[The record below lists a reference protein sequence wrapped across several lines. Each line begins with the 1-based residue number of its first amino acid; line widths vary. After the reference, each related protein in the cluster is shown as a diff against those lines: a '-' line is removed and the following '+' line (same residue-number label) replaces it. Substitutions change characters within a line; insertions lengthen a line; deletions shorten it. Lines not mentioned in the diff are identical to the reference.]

1 MNKIGLNK
9 NSATSVEH
17 KLKLIENELLKEQNS
32 ILRLSSSLYS
42 IKVSNKSEIDRTRQ
56 VLKSMLNSI
65 QRDLHMIRTFKARY
79 HKFIR
84 DIINYDKKM
93 AMQIN
98 KDYNTYYNT
107 KKLGHLKIENNYKVL
122 SYNELGRAYSE
133 LQDEKEGGIFS
144 FNDIRERA
152 ILNQYPSYMKYN
164 YLLHYDTINSDNKL
178 NYYWGKIKYTGKGL
192 YARTFGILESEEEN
206 FLRAQ
211 GFNEYYS
218 KLGAGIVSGECGF
231 GMIASSIRSVGVL
244 KNYKCLKQGTISFMG
259 SGELSKVGKDT
270 VEVEKAAKAL
280 EQTKGPKDIGN
291 AAKGVSKA
299 SEGDL
304 KNLDTGKLEILE
316 TKTPDIANNEW
327 LNRGYDKPPYNTE
340 FEVKVVK
347 AGSEKYVRVFSYNAD
362 GTSNK
367 LGGWLMKKSDIEGL
381 TPAQIADKYALPKP
395 PTHICDVNVNPDFN
409 LQTGIANKVEGWGN
423 GGGQQFDTMGKFI
436 DEDAFVNERLI
447 SE

>member
-98 KDYNTYYNT
+98 KYYNTYYNT

-291 AAKGVSKA
+291 AAKGVGNPNSIPDKFYKYNGGMDKA
-299 SEGDL
+299 DTISIHAEKYLYNPEVISTKKKTQFGKDIDIL
-304 KNLDTGKLEILE
+304 KLREDTMLHPDSIVYNDEQNVIKYVKEYDFNIS
-316 TKTPDIANNEW
+316 TPDTPTGQHRVFIN
-327 LNRGYDKPPYNTE
+327 LSP
-340 FEVKVVK
+340 K
-347 AGSEKYVRVFSYNAD
+347 AGKTNRNSQFSLY
-362 GTSNK
+362 T
-367 LGGWLMKKSDIEGL
+367 GG
-381 TPAQIADKYALPKP
+381 
-395 PTHICDVNVNPDFN
+395 N
-409 LQTGIANKVEGWGN
+409 
-423 GGGQQFDTMGKFI
+423 
-436 DEDAFVNERLI
+436 
-447 SE
+447 